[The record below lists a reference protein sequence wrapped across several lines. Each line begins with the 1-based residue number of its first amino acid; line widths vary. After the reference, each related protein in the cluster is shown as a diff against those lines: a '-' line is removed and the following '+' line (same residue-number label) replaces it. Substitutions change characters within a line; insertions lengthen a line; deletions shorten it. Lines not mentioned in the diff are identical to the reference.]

1 MKERGY
7 KGIQMR
13 PEYHLIVTEG
23 TKTEP
28 QYFNSVKEIVNKKY
42 KGKIEIKIEGEGKS
56 TLDLLEKAK
65 EYVIESEN
73 GINHVWLVYDK
84 DDFPKERFNLTDELC
99 KNFSNEE
106 TTYHALWS
114 NECIEL
120 WFLLHFIYFDS
131 NIVRDEYIEKLTENF
146 KLIGVGEYKK
156 NRTDI
161 YEILEPYQQNAINHA
176 KRLLSTYSYYNP
188 TEMAPMTKVYEFF
201 EKLSVY
207 LK

>member
-1 MKERGY
+1 MKERGH

-73 GINHVWLVYDK
+73 GTHDK
-84 DDFPKERFNLTDELC
+84 
-99 KNFSNEE
+99 S
-106 TTYHALWS
+106 
-114 NECIEL
+114 I
-120 WFLLHFIYFDS
+120 
-131 NIVRDEYIEKLTENF
+131 
-146 KLIGVGEYKK
+146 
-156 NRTDI
+156 
-161 YEILEPYQQNAINHA
+161 
-176 KRLLSTYSYYNP
+176 
-188 TEMAPMTKVYEFF
+188 
-201 EKLSVY
+201 
-207 LK
+207 